1 MCHPR
6 VTMLLGRCYKLAPHP
21 RASDLLVPRTG
32 GSMKQLA
39 FLIALVIAV
48 PQSAGAQAPP
58 PQCSTLSNPVYLQVG
73 DTQLNLMKRLGRAL
87 RDNKLPNGDPNPI
100 TLVFITSGSCPN
112 IQAIYKRIAIP
123 ATTNMQYIPSRAEVA
138 DADWTTAT
146 PTLSCTPE
154 GGVVPDI

>member
-58 PQCSTLSNPVYLQVG
+58 PQCSTLTNPIYLQVG
-73 DTQLNLMKRLGRAL
+73 DTQQNLMKRLGRAL

-100 TLVFITSGSCPN
+100 TLVFFTNGSCNN
-112 IQAIYKRIAIP
+112 ITAIYTRVPIT
-123 ATTNMQYIPSRAEVA
+123 ATMQYAPSIAEDPTWDPA
-138 DADWTTAT
+138 KSTTLT
-146 PTLSCTPE
+146 CTPPA
-154 GGVVPDI
+154 GGVVPD